1 MATLSTRDSHGEA
14 LQSWARR
21 TLSQSLFLGVT
32 ALSFFL
38 AIRLGT
44 NVWWFLLEVFFVVLL
59 SGGVALGVWRLVA
72 FLRGKRAASSDQE
85 E

>member
-1 MATLSTRDSHGEA
+1 MATLSTRDSHREA
-14 LQSWARR
+14 LQGWARR

-38 AIRLGT
+38 SIRLGT
-44 NVWWFLLEVFFVVLL
+44 SVWWFLLEVFFVAFL
-59 SGGVALGVWRLVA
+59 SGGAAIGVWRLVA
-72 FLRGKRAASSDQE
+72 LLRSKRAAPSDQE